1 MQIDRRSQEPSPIEP
16 RFREWLERIPGTVYV
31 QQGEGTATTVYISPR
46 VKDLVGLAAE
56 TFTDDRDAWS
66 GLVHPDDRERL
77 HAADLASDATGSFRC
92 EYRLRTVDGSYH
104 WMRDEANR
112 QADRADLW
120 IGVLVDITEQKRTE
134 EELRA
139 AVRRFQTLVE
149 QVPTVIYIESLEEAI
164 SPMYVSPHYESMFGF
179 TPEERMADPSLWERL
194 VHPDDRDQLLAE
206 IDALAPDAEGWS
218 FEYRMHHR
226 DGHVVWV
233 QDQAVLVRDDD
244 GTPLFYQGVLSD
256 VTESRRAK
264 DELQRALDEL
274 RRADEMKNTF
284 LTAVSHDL
292 RTPLATILGNAIT
305 LEHADEL
312 ALSSEERTDMARS
325 LAAKARRL
333 TELITDL
340 LDMDRLTRDAFEPR
354 LAPEELAGLIERV
367 TREVDLIGE
376 RQVELDLHP
385 VVAMVDRSM
394 IERVVEN
401 LVVNASKHTPAEARI
416 GVRLRAI
423 GDGVE
428 IVVHDDGPGVPD
440 ELRDVLFQPF
450 ERGPS
455 ANPQSPG
462 VGLGLS
468 LVARFAELHG
478 GRAWVEDRPGG
489 GAAFHVLLAS
499 TDAAN

>member
-1 MQIDRRSQEPSPIEP
+1 MHIGRDEREDALELP
-16 RFREWLERIPGTVYV
+16 FRDWLARVPGTAYV
-31 QQGEGTATTVYISPR
+31 QHGSGMATTIYISPR
-46 VKDLVGLAAE
+46 VEELVGQPASA
-56 TFTDDRDAWS
+56 FTGLDDVWDT
-66 GLVHPDDRERL
+66 LVHPDDLGRL
-77 HAADLASDATGSFRC
+77 RAADLQADLDGTFRC
-92 EYRLRTVDGSYH
+92 EYRLRVADGTYR
-104 WMRDEANR
+104 WMRDEAHR
-112 QADRADLW
+112 QPDGDTW
-120 IGVLVDITEQKRTE
+120 IGMLVDIDDQKRTE

-139 AVRRFQTLVE
+139 SARRFQTLVE
-149 QVPTVIYIESLEEAI
+149 QVPTVTYIESIGASV
-164 SPMYVSPHYESMFGF
+164 SPTYVSPRYLSMFGF
-179 TPEERMADPSLWERL
+179 TPEERLADPTLWERL
-194 VHPDDRDQLLAE
+194 LHPDDRERMLAE
-206 IDALAPDAEGWS
+206 IEALEEATEGWS
-218 FEYRMHHR
+218 FEYRMRHR

-256 VTESRRAK
+256 VTESRHAQE
-264 DELQRALDEL
+264 ELERALDEL

-312 ALSSEERTDMARS
+312 ALTDEERADMLRS

-340 LDMDRLTRDAFEPR
+340 LDMDRLSRGAFEPR

-367 TREVDLIGE
+367 TREADLPG
-376 RQVELDLHP
+376 RHRVELDLRP

-401 LVVNASKHTPAEARI
+401 LLVNAAKHTPADAAIE
-416 GVRLRAI
+416 VRLRSVGEGA
-423 GDGVE
+423 E
-428 IVVHDDGPGVPD
+428 IVVEDDGPGVPV
-440 ELRDVLFQPF
+440 ELRDSLFQPF

-455 ANPQSPG
+455 ANPHSPG

-478 GRAWVEDRPGG
+478 GRAWVDDGVSG
-489 GAAFHVLLAS
+489 GAAFHVLLAPPEPVS
-499 TDAAN
+499 